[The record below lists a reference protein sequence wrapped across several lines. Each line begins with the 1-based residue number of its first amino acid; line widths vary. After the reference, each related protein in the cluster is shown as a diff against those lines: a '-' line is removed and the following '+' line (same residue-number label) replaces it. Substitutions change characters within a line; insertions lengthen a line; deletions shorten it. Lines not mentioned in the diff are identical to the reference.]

1 MPTGN
6 FIDCTDLHALLAGT
20 GEYALLDV
28 REQGIFCK
36 EHILQA
42 SCVPLSH
49 LELLIDDLV
58 PRPNSAIIV
67 CDGGPQNSESM
78 AQRAAARLGELG
90 YTNIRILSGGTSSWR
105 ERGLILFSGVN
116 VPSKAFGE
124 FVEHHYDTPRI
135 SAAELHERVTRG
147 DRLRIL
153 DCRPFTEY
161 QRMNIPGGIDVPG
174 AELVHRVFDLLADQD
189 VDVVVNCAGRT
200 RSIIG
205 TQSLINAGV
214 ANRIMAL
221 KDGTMGWT
229 LAGFE
234 LDHGQTDRADAPSA
248 EGIRDAQQAVQR
260 VAQRFNVRHIDNDK
274 LSDWRN
280 DSERTL
286 YVLDVR
292 SPEEFQAGHLP
303 GSRSAP
309 GGQLVQATDEYVA
322 TWNSRVVLVDDDGV
336 RATMTASWL
345 LQMGWSDVYVLEGG
359 ITSDA
364 LQSGEHIPNVL
375 GLQPAELITAADLK
389 AALDSGES
397 VQVMD
402 LTSSLDYRDRHIAGA
417 WWSPRSRLD
426 TALAVQ
432 PAVGLLV
439 LTSPDGRL
447 AQLAAHDLSILRAKQ
462 LVRVLDGGTQAWIAY
477 GLPVAAGLD
486 GTTSAT
492 DDVWYKPYEHRE
504 AVADRMQEYL
514 DWEVALVEQVETDG
528 TMQFRYFE

>member
-1 MPTGN
+1 MPTDYY
-6 FIDCTDLHALLAGT
+6 IDCADLHALLGSAE
-20 GEYALLDV
+20 EYALLDV

-36 EHILQA
+36 DHILQA
-42 SCVPLSH
+42 NCVPLSH

-58 PRPNSAIIV
+58 PRRNTAIIV

-78 AQRAAARLGELG
+78 AQRAVARLCELG
-90 YTNIRILSGGTSSWR
+90 YTNIRILSGGTQGWR
-105 ERGLILFSGVN
+105 EHGFILFSGVN

-124 FVEHHYDTPRI
+124 FVEHYYDTPRI
-135 SAAELHERVTRG
+135 SAADLHDRIARG

-153 DCRPFTEY
+153 DSRPFTEY
-161 QRMNIPGGIDVPG
+161 HRMSIPGGIDVPG
-174 AELVHRVFDLLADQD
+174 AELVHRVFDLVADQD

-205 TQSLINAGV
+205 AQSLINAGLS
-214 ANRIMAL
+214 NRVMAL
-221 KDGTMGWT
+221 KDGTMGWK

-234 LDHGQTDRADAPSA
+234 LDHGQTDHADAPSA
-248 EGIRDAQQAVQR
+248 VGLRDAQQAAQR
-260 VAQRFNVRHIDNDK
+260 VAQRFGVRHIDNDQ

-286 YVLDVR
+286 FVLDVR
-292 SPEEFQAGHLP
+292 TPEEFQAGHLP

-309 GGQLVQATDEYVA
+309 GGQLVQATDEYTA
-322 TWNSRVVLVDDDGV
+322 TRNSRVVLVDDSGV

-345 LQMGWSDVYVLEGG
+345 LQMGWPDVYVLEGG
-359 ITSDA
+359 ITGNA
-364 LQSGEHIPNVL
+364 LQTGEHFANVL
-375 GLQPAELITAADLK
+375 GLQPAESITVAELK

-402 LTSSLDYRDRHIAGA
+402 LTSSLDYRGRHIPGA

-426 TALAVQ
+426 FALAVQ

-447 AQLAAHDLSILRAKQ
+447 AQLAAYDLATVRPQQ
-462 LVRVLDGGTQAWIAY
+462 LVRVLNGGTLSWIEY
-477 GLPVAAGLD
+477 GLPVASGVNGA
-486 GTTSAT
+486 TSAT

-514 DWEVALVEQVETDG
+514 DWEVALVEQVEADG